1 MDLVKE
7 RVAGTRRALQ
17 EADNWTSLDSQVE
30 DAFDSDDLDT
40 VAERLAG
47 MQNSLRLLSH
57 VADYQE
63 RVAHLEQQ
71 RNRLEATLS
80 PQLVT
85 AFSNLDTEAALR
97 LVAMFRSMERGG
109 QLTKYYHKCVRAG
122 LLQRWATIVSEGE
135 GESAKVWI
143 GQFYTE
149 LVARL
154 REHQAW
160 VAQVFPEE
168 QPGHLLA
175 QLVSAVLAS
184 LDPSIDFCLETA
196 AKLCSSEL
204 DLLVEVKTSTD
215 AFATSLTDLLAGASE
230 QDMKEVGKALYKP
243 FKAPVSRYGDLEAKA
258 LISEVASWSTG
269 GKDTIEEIHSLVSC
283 VARIG
288 ASVESAS
295 KRCTALTQ
303 GCAFPGLAS
312 AVARA
317 LDSHLDRYRRIM
329 RRLEKRKVVVDDD
342 WSVLQHCLSANQATG
357 DLLLQ
362 VESLDL
368 SLCHAFLES
377 TRHFLGSDA
386 SECPALQQHHTLLCD
401 QAQCQA
407 LKKLYESVVSK
418 TGSTTPLLQ
427 QSVSLLSAACSDL
440 QKATF
445 NIMFHPISSQLELVP
460 GLELWGAQ
468 TAGEGTMDSATLP
481 DFSFSPGEYITCIGE
496 YLMTLPQHLEPYM
509 SQDNAALC
517 RAFRESVFPGSSA
530 LEAGAAQS
538 PADFLLGCISASTCT
553 SYISYI
559 SSIPSL
565 TSTSAR
571 QLGVDISYLGEI
583 LEDLGH
589 PLSADLA
596 SVAALS
602 KLQLSEL
609 NSSAL
614 SSGGHSS
621 RACSLVARLRGLG
634 DI

>member
-1 MDLVKE
+1 M
-7 RVAGTRRALQ
+7 G
-17 EADNWTSLDSQVE
+17 
-30 DAFDSDDLDT
+30 
-40 VAERLAG
+40 
-47 MQNSLRLLSH
+47 
-57 VADYQE
+57 
-63 RVAHLEQQ
+63 
-71 RNRLEATLS
+71 
-80 PQLVT
+80 
-85 AFSNLDTEAALR
+85 
-97 LVAMFRSMERGG
+97 
-109 QLTKYYHKCVRAG
+109 
-122 LLQRWATIVSEGE
+122 
-135 GESAKVWI
+135 
-143 GQFYTE
+143 
-149 LVARL
+149 
-154 REHQAW
+154 
-160 VAQVFPEE
+160 
-168 QPGHLLA
+168 LA

-196 AKLCSSEL
+196 AKLRSSEL

-243 FKAPVSRYGDLEAKA
+243 FKAPVSRYGDLEAKT

-269 GKDTIEEIHSLVSC
+269 GKDMIEEIHSLVSC

-303 GCAFPGLAS
+303 GCAFLGLAS

-377 TRHFLGSDA
+377 TRHFLGPDA
-386 SECPALQQHHTLLCD
+386 PECPALQQHHTLLCD

-559 SSIPSL
+559 SSIPS
-565 TSTSAR
+565 
-571 QLGVDISYLGEI
+571 
-583 LEDLGH
+583 
-589 PLSADLA
+589 
-596 SVAALS
+596 VAALS